1 MADLGDD
8 PGLEAP
14 RGPADVAERTPKPPE
29 LLAVADRKVQVL
41 ARLIAQRTPSPQRL
55 LVIGCGSGRE
65 AVLLGAAL
73 GAETVGVDLDPR
85 FDRAAREAVTL
96 RVMDAEHLELD
107 DGSFDVVHSFH
118 MLEHVA
124 NPARALDEMRRVLA
138 PGGTFCVGT
147 PNRNRLVGYVGA
159 PAPARAKLRYNVED
173 WRMRARGRWSNE
185 QGAHAGFSRS
195 ELVAMCEH
203 AFGSATDIT
212 RAYYRELYDR
222 RRSIVDAMDRARLA
236 RFLYPC
242 VYVVGTRT
250 SAA

>member
-1 MADLGDD
+1 MAEVGDD
-8 PGLEAP
+8 SGRAVP
-14 RGPADVAERTPKPPE
+14 RGPADIPERKPRPPE
-29 LLAVADRKVQVL
+29 LVAVADRKVQVL
-41 ARLIAQRTPSPQRL
+41 AQQIARRTPAPGRL
-55 LVIGCGSGRE
+55 LVVGCGSGRE
-65 AVLLGAAL
+65 AMLLGAAL

-85 FDRAAREAVTL
+85 FDRNARAAVTL
-96 RVMDAEHLELD
+96 RVMDAEQLEFD

-212 RAYYRELYDR
+212 HAYYRALYDR

-236 RFLYPC
+236 RLLYPC
-242 VYVVGTRT
+242 VYVVGART
-250 SAA
+250 TVG